1 MEERIMSAII
11 TIFSAPDGY
20 EALTDCFHE
29 GGSNL
34 ALLFDDCSKGYT
46 IWSVSRKNV
55 VGDIVF
61 FNCAATS
68 MIKSMIKIAHARVE
82 AKNMEDTQL
91 IAYADKEYVLY
102 KKYAGKLLAFGI
114 ERRKT
119 WS

>member
-11 TIFSAPDGY
+11 TNFSAPDSY
-20 EALTDCFHE
+20 EALTDCYRE

-46 IWSVSRKNV
+46 VWSVGKKNV

-61 FNCAATS
+61 FSCAATS
-68 MIKSMIKIAHARVE
+68 MTKIAHARVE
-82 AKNMEDTQL
+82 AKNMGDTQL
-91 IAYADKEYVLY
+91 IAYADKEYALY
-102 KKYAGKLLAFGI
+102 KKRAGKLLTFGI